1 MADARVLHVV
11 DTFGARSET
20 FVYAYVTGHTTFEAS
35 VVCRA
40 RENPTDFPFDR
51 ISVVPEVWSRAH
63 PERWISAAVG
73 RLTGRTLWQRRIEPV
88 VTSRRP
94 AVVHAH
100 FGQVAARVLPV
111 VLRLRL
117 PLVTSFYG
125 YDATAFA
132 QTSAGRRSLAPLF
145 RVGALFLAEGPVM
158 RQRLIDIGA
167 PADRIQVVPI
177 GVDLSRYPRWQP
189 DRDAPRVLFVSRFV
203 EKKGLPDAIRAFA
216 QAHARMPALRL
227 RIIGDGPD
235 RARGLQVAREMDV
248 AHAIEWL
255 GLQSHAVVIDELRR
269 AMVILQPSLT
279 AANGDTEGGAP
290 TTLIEAQAIGVPI
303 VATRHADIPNIV
315 PEGKGIRLVAERDVD
330 GLADGIVNLASEPNA
345 SDSPDVR
352 QRHDI
357 RSVVRTLESCYR
369 HVVDCCVN

>member
-1 MADARVLHVV
+1 MVDARVLHVV

-63 PERWISAAVG
+63 PERWISAALG
-73 RLTGRTLWQRRIEPV
+73 CMTGRTLWQRRIEPV

-145 RVGALFLAEGPVM
+145 HVGALFLAEGPVM
-158 RQRLIDIGA
+158 QQRLIDIGA
-167 PADRIQVVPI
+167 PADRVRVVPI
-177 GVDLSRYPRWQP
+177 GVDLSRYPRWHP
-189 DRDAPRVLFVSRFV
+189 DREAPRVLFVSRFV
-203 EKKGLPDAIRAFA
+203 EKKGLPDAIHAFA
-216 QAHARMPALRL
+216 KAYARMPTLRL
-227 RIIGDGPD
+227 RIVGDGPE
-235 RARGLQVAREMDV
+235 RARGLQVAQEMDI

-255 GLQSHAVVIDELRR
+255 GPQPHRVVIDELRQ
-269 AMVILQPSLT
+269 AAVFLQPSLT
-279 AANGDTEGGAP
+279 AANGDSEGGAP
-290 TTLIEAQAIGVPI
+290 TTVIEAQAVGVP
-303 VATRHADIPNIV
+303 VVTTRHADIPNV
-315 PEGKGIRLVAERDVD
+315 VAEGKAVRLVAERDVD
-330 GLADGIVNLASEPNA
+330 GLANGIVDLASQMHA
-345 SDSPDVR
+345 SDSPHVR

-357 RSVVRTLESCYR
+357 RNVVQTLESCYR
-369 HVVDCCVN
+369 DVVDPC